1 MLRCCANFCAVGGC
15 YAVIPFRIGRRLR
28 GFATAEYCGRVWK
41 AKATSCSF
49 FSHFSLCSA
58 LRLCASREDL
68 VPPEAV
74 IHPAF
79 GQRFTTWDGERVQV
93 ALTPSLRGESL
104 KYLAKYDQVFL
115 ANSIRERGLRHEY
128 KIAGKGTSLVVYS
141 RNPGVTQKEKHYPT
155 SGIVLGLT
163 AVKEWRPGQMP
174 ILKLYDAFDPTV
186 VKSSHDPHPIAAN
199 YTATLAVLYSH
210 ARSESWKRTSCMTD
224 SDRRP

>member
-1 MLRCCANFCAVGGC
+1 MLKHSNFYKFHCFDVALIFALLEDATPSSRFESAAGC
-15 YAVIPFRIGRRLR
+15 LDLQRPNIAGEFGRQRQRPVRFSVIF
-28 GFATAEYCGRVWK
+28 
-41 AKATSCSF
+41 
-49 FSHFSLCSA
+49 LCS
-58 LRLCASREDL
+58 LLCGCAHL
-68 VPPEAV
+68 VRISYPPEAV

-93 ALTPSLRGESL
+93 ALTPSLRGEPL
-104 KYLAKYDQVFL
+104 KYLAKYNQVFL

-128 KIAGKGTSLVVYS
+128 KIAGKGTPLVVYS

-163 AVKEWRPGQMP
+163 AVKEGRPGQMP

-186 VKSSHDPHPIAAN
+186 VKSSYGPHAIAAN

-210 ARSESWKRTSCMTD
+210 
-224 SDRRP
+224 